1 MPLLAIHFGEP
12 EAPSASDAHR
22 VVRYP
27 FVARV
32 IQSQNTTSKSAH
44 EAHGAIKVFALKTV
58 TDPWSLSEASLV
70 RALFRFARDH
80 AETLARHQG
89 SHMGGDHE
97 FVLSPHEY
105 SGPPPHTDEP
115 PESTILQVELD
126 NPIRHL
132 AP

>member
-1 MPLLAIHFGEP
+1 MQVE
-12 EAPSASDAHR
+12 
-22 VVRYP
+22 
-27 FVARV
+27 
-32 IQSQNTTSKSAH
+32 TTTTRTSPD
-44 EAHGAIKVFALKTV
+44 AHGAIKIFASRAV
-58 TDPWSLSEASLV
+58 TDPWSLSEESLV

-89 SHMGGDHE
+89 NHMGGDHE
-97 FVLSPHEY
+97 YVVSPHEY
-105 SGPPPHTDEP
+105 TGPPPHTETG